1 MRIVVFTGA
10 GISAESGIQTFRDG
24 DGLWNDYKVEEVA
37 SISGWRRDKQR
48 VLDFYN
54 RRRVDMLAAKPNK
67 AHILLAELEKDHD
80 VTIITQNVD
89 DLHEKAGSTKVVHLH
104 GELSKMCSSN
114 DKTLTQPYD
123 RDINVGDK
131 HEDGSQLRP
140 FVIWFGEGV
149 PMMWEASRIVKT
161 AEIFVII
168 GTSLQVYPAV
178 ELLRYTELVTPKGLV
193 YIDPNASENIKD
205 FEGDVDYTIIE
216 KSATEGVQDLVE
228 ILKYREI

>member
-10 GISAESGIQTFRDG
+10 GISAESGIQTFRDK
-24 DGLWNDYKVEEVA
+24 DGLWNEYAIEEVA
-37 SISGWRRDKQR
+37 SLSGWRNNKQK

-54 RRRVDMLAAKPNK
+54 KRRVDMLEAKPNA
-67 AHILLAELEKDHD
+67 AHLLLAELEKDHD

-89 DLHEKAGSTKVVHLH
+89 NLHEKAGSTKIVHLH
-104 GELSKMCSSN
+104 GELSKLCSSN
-114 DKTLTQPYD
+114 DNSLTVPYD
-123 RDINVGDK
+123 RDIKIGDL
-131 HEDGSQLRP
+131 HEDRSQLRP
-140 FVIWFGEGV
+140 FIIWFGEGV

-178 ELLRYTELVTPKGLV
+178 DLLRYTESVNPKGLI

-205 FEGDVDYTIIE
+205 FEDVDYTIIE
-216 KSATEGVQDLVE
+216 KSATEGMRELSE
-228 ILKYREI
+228 MLKYR